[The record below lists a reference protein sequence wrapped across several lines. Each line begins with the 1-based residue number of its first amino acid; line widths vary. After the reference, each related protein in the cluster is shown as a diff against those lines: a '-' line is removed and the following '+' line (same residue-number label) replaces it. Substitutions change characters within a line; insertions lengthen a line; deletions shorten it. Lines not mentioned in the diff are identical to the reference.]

1 MDRMIELSIGTRF
14 YYKGRPCEV
23 VELEDEYDYCKCSK
37 CNMSFNECS
46 VMNCSLK
53 SREDGKS
60 VCFKWVE
67 DEGGKQ
73 WLNTHT
79 QI

>member
-1 MDRMIELSIGTRF
+1 MVQQVSGGITMDKMIELPIGTRF

-37 CNMSFNECS
+37 CDMSFNECS

-53 SREDGKS
+53 SRKDGKS

-67 DEGGKQ
+67 E
-73 WLNTHT
+73 
-79 QI
+79 

>member
-1 MDRMIELSIGTRF
+1 MDKMIELPIGTRF
-14 YYKGRPCEV
+14 YYKGNLCEV
-23 VELEDEYDYCKCSK
+23 VKLEDEYDYEKCSK
-37 CNMSFNECS
+37 CDMSFNECS
-46 VMNCSLK
+46 VMNCSKK

-73 WLNTHT
+73 
-79 QI
+79 